1 MNTPFEETSLYTNDY
16 DYLKF
21 TPMPSITNK
30 ENSSN
35 KLNFQSYHFIFI
47 TIEFF
52 VFFGNVSLILLISCN
67 KILYK
72 NNNTTKIVL
81 SLSITDLLLSLLV
94 MPFTF
99 YSEINVSIWNL
110 GHKVCVLWLSSDLHL
125 TTTSIFH
132 LCSLSYERYLSVAKP
147 IKFRKKLQQ
156 RVLILIACGWLL
168 SFVLITLPFLVLS
181 FLNKDHFYLGNRCGF
196 FHNTFIIY
204 TTVISF
210 WLPLILMIFYGVKT
224 MMLIKNID
232 RMHQKNSSS
241 KLISLIEAERTK
253 RAALNKINNNEQNE
267 IQILPN
273 NASPSSHSRLKTAI
287 FKGLHSSRKETQAQ
301 KTLSIVLVVFIV
313 SYFPVFTF
321 ITTNAL
327 VDFFASKN
335 TKEHLNS
342 NVDFT
347 NVYNLTLNSTYLL
360 KNSRQTSNSNMTASL
375 WYFFEAEKTQE
386 SINFL
391 DRIFYSTTWVGYSS
405 AAMNPLIHLFLN
417 SNFNTSLVNCFSF
430 KKT

>member
-1 MNTPFEETSLYTNDY
+1 
-16 DYLKF
+16 
-21 TPMPSITNK
+21 
-30 ENSSN
+30 
-35 KLNFQSYHFIFI
+35 
-47 TIEFF
+47 
-52 VFFGNVSLILLISCN
+52 
-67 KILYK
+67 
-72 NNNTTKIVL
+72 
-81 SLSITDLLLSLLV
+81 
-94 MPFTF
+94 
-99 YSEINVSIWNL
+99 
-110 GHKVCVLWLSSDLHL
+110 
-125 TTTSIFH
+125 
-132 LCSLSYERYLSVAKP
+132 
-147 IKFRKKLQQ
+147 
-156 RVLILIACGWLL
+156 
-168 SFVLITLPFLVLS
+168 
-181 FLNKDHFYLGNRCGF
+181 
-196 FHNTFIIY
+196 
-204 TTVISF
+204 
-210 WLPLILMIFYGVKT
+210 MIFYGVKT

-417 SNFNTSLVNCFSF
+417 SNFNTALVNCFSF